1 MKPPQAADPSPTVP
15 TPTRARPVSK
25 RRSRRP
31 AQARA
36 ETIITFRLDDASAE
50 VLLDRAT
57 RLQVSPHALA
67 RQYVREELLAAEERQ
82 ALRQAVSALR
92 QDVGL
97 VAGVLLTSA
106 GKASD
111 EQARQWVKSNF
122 P

>member
-1 MKPPQAADPSPTVP
+1 MKPHQPADPPPTLD
-15 TPTRARPVSK
+15 TPPRARPVSK
-25 RRSRRP
+25 RKSRRLP
-31 AQARA
+31 RPRA

-67 RQYVREELLAAEERQ
+67 RQYLREELLAAEERQ

>member
-1 MKPPQAADPSPTVP
+1 M
-15 TPTRARPVSK
+15 SK
-25 RRSRRP
+25 RKTRRLP
-31 AQARA
+31 RPRA

-67 RQYVREELLAAEERQ
+67 RQYVHEQLLAAEERQ
-82 ALRQAVSALR
+82 VLRQAVGALR
-92 QDVGL
+92 QDIGL
-97 VAGVLLTSA
+97 AAGVLLTWA
-106 GKASD
+106 GKATD